1 MQLYSS
7 RPVHAIWQAIG
18 DLVSVVTVIAAIWI
32 SQLVRDAIAALG
44 AFGTRIQDAGTG
56 LATTLTDAGD
66 ALARVPLIGDGV
78 AQPFRDA
85 AVPADDL
92 ATAGSTLRAGVETL
106 AGTVGTALWLL
117 PLLLVLLL
125 WWLPRLRFV
134 LRARAGRTLARSPE
148 GRDLLALRALVAQPT
163 ARVLQTVA
171 DPVGAFRSADARSLD
186 ALAALELRAA
196 GVRPDRAALQ
206 RG

>member
-7 RPVHAIWQAIG
+7 RPVHAIWQATG
-18 DLVSVVTVIAAIWI
+18 DLVSVITVGVAIWVA
-32 SQLVRDAIAALG
+32 QLVRDAIASLG
-44 AFGTRIQDAGTG
+44 VFGTQIEDAGTG
-56 LATTLTDAGD
+56 FATTLTDAGD
-66 ALARVPLIGDGV
+66 ALAQVPLIGEGV

-85 AVPADDL
+85 AAPADDL
-92 ATAGSTLRAGVETL
+92 ATAGSTLRSGVETL

-125 WWLPRLRFV
+125 WWLPRLRFIT
-134 LRARAGRTLARSPE
+134 RARASRKLAISPQ

-163 ARVLQTVA
+163 ARLLQTVA

-196 GVRPDRAALQ
+196 GVRPDSAAPP